1 MTATAGNDAKPL
13 VPPVLRLVGVTKT
26 FGSFAAVDAVDLD
39 IRQGEFFT
47 IVGPSGSGKTTLL
60 RMLAGLD
67 RPNAGD
73 ILLRGVC
80 VNDVPANRRPTA
92 MVFQSLALFQH
103 KTVGQNIEFAL
114 KMRGAQPAVRR
125 ARAHQ
130 LMDMLRLPRE
140 YYGRSVARISGGERQ
155 RVALA
160 RALASDPEILFFDE
174 PLSAIDYRLRKQ
186 LEVELKDLHRETG
199 KTFVYITHSLEE
211 AMVMSDRIGIMR
223 QGQLIQIGTP
233 DEIYTRPLNKFVS
246 EFMGEVNVIEV
257 EVRADGHL
265 DARGLDRPL
274 KGPALPAGMARGHLV
289 VRPESV
295 RFLENGAG
303 AENVVAGELYN
314 EYALGSRVQYHV
326 KAGPRMFV
334 VEKLREQR
342 QETVLGARVTIGW
355 DARDSIVVPD

>member
-1 MTATAGNDAKPL
+1 M
-13 VPPVLRLVGVTKT
+13 PPVLRLIGLSKT
-26 FGSFAAVDAVDLD
+26 FGSVAAVDQVDLD

-60 RMLAGLD
+60 RMLAGLE
-67 RPNAGD
+67 RPSAGD
-73 ILLRGVC
+73 ILLRGER
-80 VNDVPANRRPTA
+80 VNDVAANRRPTA

-114 KMRGAQPAVRR
+114 KMRRVNPTARR
-125 ARAHQ
+125 ERAYQ
-130 LMDMLRLPRE
+130 LMDMLRLSRD

-186 LEVELKDLHRETG
+186 LEVELKDLHRETR

-223 QGQLIQIGTP
+223 QGRLIQIGTP

-246 EFMGEVNVIEV
+246 EFMGEVNIIEV
-257 EVRADGHL
+257 ETRADGL
-265 DARGLDRPL
+265 FEAKGLERPL
-274 KGPALPAGMARGHLV
+274 KGPVVPNGFVRGHLV

-295 RFLENGAG
+295 RFIDNGVGSG
-303 AENVVAGELYN
+303 ADNVVAGTLYN

-326 KAGPRMFV
+326 KAGGRMFV
-334 VEKLREQR
+334 VEKLRELR
-342 QETVLGARVTIGW
+342 PEATLGAAVTIGW
-355 DARDSIVVPD
+355 DARDSILVPD